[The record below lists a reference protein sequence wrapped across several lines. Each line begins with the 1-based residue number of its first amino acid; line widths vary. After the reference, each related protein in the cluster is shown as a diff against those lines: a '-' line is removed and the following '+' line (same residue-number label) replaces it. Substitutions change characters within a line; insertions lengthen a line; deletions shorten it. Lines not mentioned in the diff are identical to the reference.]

1 MKLTKTIT
9 PYLFIGLLL
18 IVSTSLIAQSQQAIN
33 PSVDVFSEINATA
46 AGFSAERLSR
56 LDAFLDGEIVAGKI
70 PGAVSLIYRKG
81 TIAQYK
87 THGYTNLVTKE
98 KMELDEIFY
107 IQSMTKPIVSVGIMM
122 LYEEG
127 YFNLNDPIAKYFPA
141 FKDMSVAKF
150 VEMEGSDEEKMELT
164 PADKPIT
171 IAHCLS
177 HTAGFSHGLGRSEV
191 DQMYLKALY
200 FQPHQ
205 TIEDRVMAMA
215 KLPLVAQPNNVWY
228 YSAGPDVL
236 ALLIEHFSGQSCAD
250 FLKERIFDPLD
261 MDDTG
266 YTLSASKNN
275 RIATLHHK
283 DKAGNLVPHSERQPK
298 GQGETVYGG
307 THALF
312 STATDYMKFAQML
325 LNNGKGNGHQFLGRK
340 TIELMTADRVGD
352 KLSAPGFGFG
362 LGFGVKNDL
371 AASGSLGSEG
381 MYYWSGA
388 FNTYFFIDPEEELIA
403 FLMMQMDPYTDFYN
417 QKMRQLVY
425 QAIVD

>member
-1 MKLTKTIT
+1 MKLFKTVMK
-9 PYLFIGLLL
+9 FQHFFVGLLL
-18 IVSTSLIAQSQQAIN
+18 IVSTNLIAQSQ
-33 PSVDVFSEINATA
+33 ATIDPIA
-46 AGFSAERLSR
+46 AGLSADRLTR
-56 LDAFLDGEIVAGKI
+56 FDAFLEGEIVAGKI

-81 TIAQYK
+81 AIAQFK
-87 THGYTNLVTKE
+87 THGYTNLATKE
-98 KMELDEIFY
+98 QMELDEIFY

-127 YFNLNDPIAKYFPA
+127 YFQLNDPIAKYFPA
-141 FKDMSVAKF
+141 FKDMSVANF
-150 VEMEGSDEEKMELT
+150 VEVEGSDEKKMELT

-177 HTAGFSHGLGRSEV
+177 HTAGLSHGLGASEI

-215 KLPLVAQPNNVWY
+215 KLPLVVQPDNVWY

-236 ALLIEHFSGQSCAD
+236 ALLIEHFSGQSCAA
-250 FLKERIFDPLD
+250 FLKERIFDPLG

-266 YTLSASKNN
+266 YTLDPSKND

-283 DKAGNLVPHSERQPK
+283 NKEGKLVPYPQRQPK

-312 STATDYMKFAQML
+312 STAVDYMKFAQML
-325 LNNGKGNGHQFLGRK
+325 LNNGKGNGHQLLGRK

-352 KLSAPGFGFG
+352 KWSAPGFGFG
-362 LGFGVKNDL
+362 LGFGIKTDM
-371 AASGSLGSEG
+371 AASADMASEG

-388 FNTYFFIDPEEELIA
+388 FNTYFFIDPKEEMIA
-403 FLMMQMDPYTDFYN
+403 FLMMQMDPYTDYYN

>member
-1 MKLTKTIT
+1 MKFTKTAIT
-9 PYLFIGLLL
+9 FQSFFVGLLL
-18 IVSTSLIAQSQQAIN
+18 IVSTSLLAQSQTAIN
-33 PSVDVFSEINATA
+33 PVA
-46 AGFSAERLSR
+46 AGLSAERLAR
-56 LDAFLDGEIVAGKI
+56 LDAFLEGEIVAGKI
-70 PGAVSLIYRKG
+70 PGAVSLVYRKG
-81 TIAQYK
+81 AIAQHK
-87 THGYTNLVTKE
+87 KHGYTNLATKE
-98 KMELDEIFY
+98 QMSLDEIFY
-107 IQSMTKPIVSVGIMM
+107 IQSMTKPVVSVGIMM

-127 YFNLNDPIAKYFPA
+127 YFQLNDPISKYFPA
-141 FKDMSVAKF
+141 FKDMSVANF
-150 VEMEGSDEEKMELT
+150 VEVAGSDEKKMELT
-164 PADKPIT
+164 PADKQIT

-177 HTAGFSHGLGRSEV
+177 HTAGLSHGLGASEI
-191 DQMYLKALY
+191 DQMYVKALY

-215 KLPLVAQPNNVWY
+215 KLPLVAQPDNVWY

-236 ALLIEHFSGQSCAD
+236 ALLIEHFTGQSCAD
-250 FLKERIFDPLD
+250 FLEERIFTPLG

-266 YTLSASKNN
+266 YTLDPSKND

-283 DKAGNLVPHSERQPK
+283 NKEGNLVPHTERQPK

-312 STATDYMKFAQML
+312 STAMDYMKFAQML
-325 LNNGKGNGHQFLGRK
+325 LNNGKGNGHQLLGRK

-352 KLSAPGFGFG
+352 KWSAPGFGFG
-362 LGFGVKNDL
+362 LGFGIKTDM
-371 AASGSLGSEG
+371 AASADMASEG

-388 FNTYFFIDPEEELIA
+388 FNTYFFIDPKEEMIA
-403 FLMMQMDPYTDFYN
+403 FLMMQTAPYTDYYN